1 MVEARLRKSAMI
13 YDIEKTKQKE
23 EETTLPPRKRGRLRS
38 ISSRTRSSSLKSQT
52 TKSPPKYSTCGLEAT
67 NASRSLLKVID
78 ECFQNSPKQMAKS
91 TSDSGIQRRN
101 RISSDQ
107 VSPS

>member
-1 MVEARLRKSAMI
+1 MI
-13 YDIEKTKQKE
+13 WQKPKKE
-23 EETTLPPRKRGRLRS
+23 EEAMLPPRKRGRLRS

-52 TKSPPKYSTCGLEAT
+52 TESTPKTCGLEAT